1 MNVTIIGNLAPIC
14 RPAHPFKLDMQS
26 ASNILLPFVR
36 RTSGQAFGAVL
47 ALSACSLISAC
58 GSPDAHATEPPTPV
72 LIRAVAHVERPDYVV
87 LSGEAEAEHTANVGF
102 LVPGLVHAVAL
113 REGEAVESGQLLA
126 QLDST
131 DYQLNVDLAAAQ
143 QDRAEDE
150 FARAKAMFDQKS
162 IPANDFNKV
171 DVAVRMARTQASM
184 ARKKLADT
192 RITSPLSGIV
202 ARRGVEPGELA
213 GPGLPVFTIMQIDP
227 VQIRVGVPESE
238 IARFAIGQ
246 RATLTIPALRD
257 AEFSGVVRVIDVA
270 ADPASRTYTVKAE
283 VPNPSHRLRP
293 GMIAEVRFENNA
305 KVSMLTVPADAIVPD
320 VDGVTRVFVY
330 DPKGQRVHSQRV
342 DVGAAYGTEV
352 EIRSGLKAADA
363 IVTGGQSRVHDGS
376 LVLARADSAD
386 REKGAKVP
394 R

>member
-1 MNVTIIGNLAPIC
+1 M
-14 RPAHPFKLDMQS
+14 
-26 ASNILLPFVR
+26 
-36 RTSGQAFGAVL
+36 SG
-47 ALSACSLISAC
+47 C
-58 GSPDAHATEPPTPV
+58 GGTDARATEPPTPV
-72 LIRAVAHVERPDYVV
+72 LIRAVARVERPDYVV

-102 LVPGLVHAVAL
+102 LVPGLVHTVAL
-113 REGEAVESGQLLA
+113 REGEAVASGQVLA
-126 QLDST
+126 ELDPT

-150 FARAKAMFDQKS
+150 FARAKSMFAQKG
-162 IPANDFNKV
+162 IPANDFNKA
-171 DVAVRMARTQASM
+171 DVAVRMARTQATM

-192 RITSPLSGIV
+192 RITSPFSGIV

-227 VQIRVGVPESE
+227 VQVRVGVPESE

-246 RATLTIPALRD
+246 HALLTIPALKD
-257 AEFSGVVRVIDVA
+257 AEFDGVVRVIGIA

-283 VPNPSHRLRP
+283 VPNPAHRLRP
-293 GMIAEVRFENNA
+293 GMIAEARFENKTKSA
-305 KVSMLTVPADAIVPD
+305 VLTVPAEAVVPD

-330 DPKGQRVHSQRV
+330 DPKEQRVRSRRV

-352 EIRSGLKAADA
+352 EIRSGLTPADT
-363 IVTGGQSRVHDGS
+363 IVTGGQHRVHDGS
-376 LVLARADSAD
+376 LVAARADSAD
-386 REKGAKVP
+386 QQRKGGAKAA